1 MKKIYSVFMIAAA
14 LTMLWGC
21 SSSDDDDV
29 NNNNQ
34 KDEIHGTKVAEA
46 PVWQV
51 DMSTPPG
58 DIDGM
63 PNWEEV
69 DFFAFEKDMTTIVYV
84 SPIFGTEI
92 SADDRIAALVDG
104 EVREVREPVPYHG
117 FMGIDEITIDCFMLY
132 IPYEAGED
140 QVELQ
145 YYCAQ
150 TNKTYIIKNAF
161 SVNDDAE
168 GEETSYFLFLRPLQV
183 HYFYLPNKL
192 PFTPSPDDKI
202 GVFIGDECMGTS
214 DIDDNMDSGWVVNVF
229 NLHRSNEKAYVRY
242 YSAATQ
248 TIYETEPYFTLG
260 DRLNAYEA
268 DTLKF
273 K

>member
-69 DFFAFEKDMTTIVYV
+69 DFFDFEKDMTTIVYV

-104 EVREVREPVPYHG
+104 EVREVREPAFPTKQER
-117 FMGIDEITIDCFMLY
+117 IRWNCSTIVRRPTRPISSRMH
-132 IPYEAGED
+132 
-140 QVELQ
+140 
-145 YYCAQ
+145 
-150 TNKTYIIKNAF
+150 
-161 SVNDDAE
+161 SV
-168 GEETSYFLFLRPLQV
+168 
-183 HYFYLPNKL
+183 
-192 PFTPSPDDKI
+192 
-202 GVFIGDECMGTS
+202 
-214 DIDDNMDSGWVVNVF
+214 
-229 NLHRSNEKAYVRY
+229 
-242 YSAATQ
+242 
-248 TIYETEPYFTLG
+248 
-260 DRLNAYEA
+260 
-268 DTLKF
+268 
-273 K
+273 